1 MKRDAD
7 RPNPF
12 SERLLEILDHV
23 EYRRVET
30 SEDMEDVARIR
41 FKAYQMADIL
51 PLKGSMLIDEVDF
64 DSHAYVFGIY
74 YDERLIST
82 VRVHH
87 VTPEHRVS
95 SSASVFG
102 REIDAFLDAGMSLI
116 DPVRLAADPEV
127 LRDMP
132 AIPYLTLR
140 VATMASEHFD
150 VDRCLSLVKPQHA
163 AFYKRVF
170 DADTIVTP
178 QKNCGSYKIDLTL
191 LAARVR
197 DIRSWLYR
205 RFPFFDSEPYERRL
219 MFGGPKE
226 LPFTPLTVRPTA
238 RRAHGAQMR
247 LAPAARVDARLP
259 RGGVRP

>member
-1 MKRDAD
+1 MNAPAMGVFDEMKAEQQNR
-7 RPNPF
+7 F
-12 SERLLEILDHV
+12 SERLLELLDHV

-30 SEDMEDVARIR
+30 GEDMEDVARIR
-41 FKAYQMADIL
+41 FKAYKMADIL
-51 PLKGSMLIDEVDF
+51 PLSGTMLIDDIDF

-74 YDERLIST
+74 FQERLIST

-95 SSASVFG
+95 SSGSVFG
-102 REIDAFLDAGMSLI
+102 AEIDRFLDAGLSLI
-116 DPVRLAADPEV
+116 DPVRLAADPEI
-127 LRDMP
+127 LKEMP

-170 DADTIVTP
+170 DADTIVSP
-178 QKNCGSYKIDLTL
+178 QKNCGNYNIDLTL

-197 DIRSWLYR
+197 EIRPWLYT
-205 RFPFFDSEPYERRL
+205 RFPFFDSESFERRM
-219 MFGGPKE
+219 MFGDDRE
-226 LPFTPLTVRPTA
+226 TQYAPLTVLPTA
-238 RRAHGAQMR
+238 RLALAMQSRARSQ
-247 LAPAARVDARLP
+247 V
-259 RGGVRP
+259 

>member
-1 MKRDAD
+1 MSPAASTQGR
-7 RPNPF
+7 F
-12 SERLLEILDHV
+12 SEKLLELLDHV

-30 SEDMEDVARIR
+30 GEDMEDVARIR

-51 PLKGSMLIDEVDF
+51 PLSGSTLIDDIDF

-74 YDERLIST
+74 FEERLIST

-95 SSASVFG
+95 SSGSVFG
-102 REIDAFLDAGMSLI
+102 KEIDGFLDAGMSLI
-116 DPVRLAADPEV
+116 DPVRLAADPEI
-127 LRDMP
+127 LKEMP

-163 AFYKRVF
+163 AFYKRIF
-170 DADTIVTP
+170 DADTIVSP
-178 QKNCGSYKIDLTL
+178 QKNCGNYKIDLTL

-197 DIRSWLYR
+197 EIRPWLYT
-205 RFPFFDSEPYERRL
+205 RFPFFDSEPFERRL
-219 MFGGPKE
+219 MFQGNE
-226 LPFTPLTVRPTA
+226 QAAFRPLTIRPTA
-238 RRAHGAQMR
+238 R
-247 LAPAARVDARLP
+247 LAMTTHNRTQLPAE
-259 RGGVRP
+259 

>member
-1 MKRDAD
+1 MDARTAPQIKFAD
-7 RPNPF
+7 
-12 SERLLEILDHV
+12 RLLELLDHV

-30 SEDMEDVARIR
+30 GEDMEDVARVR
-41 FKAYQMADIL
+41 FKAYKMADIL
-51 PLKGSMLIDEVDF
+51 PLSGNMLIDDIDF

-74 YDERLIST
+74 FEERLIST

-87 VTPEHRVS
+87 VTPDHRVS
-95 SSASVFG
+95 SSGSVFG
-102 REIDAFLDAGMSLI
+102 AEIGSLLDSGMSLI
-116 DPVRLAADPEV
+116 DPVRLAADPEI
-127 LRDMP
+127 LKEMP

-170 DADTIVTP
+170 DAETIVTP

-197 DIRSWLYR
+197 EIRPWLYT
-205 RFPFFDSEPYERRL
+205 RFPFFDSEAFERRM
-219 MFGGPKE
+219 MFGGAGPAYHS
-226 LPFTPLTVRPTA
+226 PLTVLPTA
-238 RRAHGAQMR
+238 R
-247 LAPAARVDARLP
+247 LALTTQSRS
-259 RGGVRP
+259 RGQP